1 MIEFRTRGGGL
12 DQEGGLSGVPP
23 SLETR
28 RREALDTGNVGRREE
43 KEVMGK
49 GEGEGRSPSS
59 DQCY

>member
-1 MIEFRTRGGGL
+1 M
-12 DQEGGLSGVPP
+12 PP

>member
-28 RREALDTGNVGRREE
+28 QREALDTGNVG
-43 KEVMGK
+43 EVMGK